1 MRPGIGLMRTL
12 LAMLPMFVSLEVLT
26 AADGPIRPHA
36 QPEAAPIRV
45 SVNMALVPVT
55 VVDYFGR
62 NVTGLAQDNF
72 RVIDGTQQRP
82 IASFSQEDQPI
93 SVGLVFDCSAS
104 MRDKFLMARQAPLEL
119 FKQFNDGDESLLV
132 TVSDDPV
139 LRHGLTSKLEEIRNA
154 LVFTAP
160 KGATSLVDGVY
171 MGLTQLKKAHNSR
184 KALIVI
190 SDGGDNNSRYT
201 LSQLVKI
208 ATEADVQIFAIG
220 LHDNP
225 QTEEE
230 RNGPEL
236 LENLARASGGIDFF
250 LTDMKRLSGV
260 MSQIG
265 IILHN
270 EYVLG
275 FYPPPNAP
283 SGKYHKIKVQ
293 LIVPADLPQLRVFAR
308 AGYYAPEN

>member
-1 MRPGIGLMRTL
+1 
-12 LAMLPMFVSLEVLT
+12 MFASLVVLT
-26 AADGPIRPHA
+26 AADGPIRPRDG
-36 QPEAAPIRV
+36 QTAAAASIRV

-62 NVTGLAQDNF
+62 NVTGLAQTNF
-72 RVIDGTQQRP
+72 RVIDESQQRP
-82 IASFSQEDQPI
+82 IASFSREDQPV

-104 MRDKFLMARQAPLEL
+104 MRDKFLTARQGPVEL
-119 FKQFNDGDESLLV
+119 FKRLNDGDESLLV

-139 LRHGLTSKLEEIRNA
+139 LRLGLTSRLEDIQNA

-171 MGLTQLKKAHNSR
+171 MGLMQLKKAHNPR

-201 LSQLVKI
+201 LSRLAKL
-208 ATEADVQIFAIG
+208 AAEADTQIFTIG
-220 LHDNP
+220 LHDDP

-230 RNGPEL
+230 RHGPEL
-236 LENLARASGGIDFF
+236 LEDLARASGGVDYSVNRGG
-250 LTDMKRLSGV
+250 RLCDV
-260 MSQIG
+260 MAQIG

-275 FYPPPNAP
+275 FYPPQNAP
-283 SGKYHKIKVQ
+283 SGKYRKIKVQ
-293 LIVPADLPQLRVFAR
+293 LLLPPGLPPLRIYAR
-308 AGYYAPEN
+308 SGYYAPEN